1 MTEIELKILKTFL
14 QMKEDR
20 RSGILPTAESEDEKQ
35 MTKKYLEK
43 AIKEV
48 HSKSIYPLW
57 KKKKNG
63 EKELYIVTAYLTPKG
78 TRQKAV
84 KVEDTEGLEE
94 TEVQKKVEEAKVT
107 LYEWLYNHYYGT
119 ESKDKT
125 VWEVFELRQEYRL
138 KNLNR
143 SAGTIDR
150 DRQAFTRVFD
160 TEFCAKKISS
170 YDDMSISEYI
180 NKKSEELH
188 IKDRALQDAVRL
200 LSSTFD
206 FAVKNLKILSFNP
219 VTTIDIENYYQNCD
233 CTKKNGD
240 DKIFTPEEIEQI
252 KKKIRAQITKYKADF
267 IGYAMLFSIET
278 GVRVGE
284 IPPLKWSD
292 LSKLGI
298 HIYKQQRITKVK
310 GQPRKF
316 EELLFTKNERR
327 HPKGGRYFP
336 ITDEIQNILDEVKR
350 RQEELGI
357 DSEYIFCTED
367 GTWIDKEI
375 YSQRLRRLCASLG
388 FKITN
393 NHAFRMSLNSN
404 VLIPKFPNNSNIRAY
419 LLGHSVEVNER
430 FYSHSKTDYLIDV
443 QAILNDNTED
453 THAYSRSNI
462 VEFRQTK
469 SPETLENSRNFRTL

>member
-1 MTEIELKILKTFL
+1 MTDKDLRILKALL

-20 RSGILPTAESEDEKQ
+20 RSGILPTAESEEEKQ
-35 MTKKYLEK
+35 MTKQYLEK

-48 HSKSIYPLW
+48 HPRPPRIVW
-57 KKKKNG
+57 KKNKKG
-63 EKELYIVTAYLTPKG
+63 KKEQYVVADYKTPKG
-78 TRQKAV
+78 TEQKAV
-84 KVEDTEGLEE
+84 KVEETEGLEE
-94 TEVQKKVEEAKVT
+94 TEAQKKVEEAKVK
-107 LYEWLYNHYYGT
+107 LYEWLYNHYYG

-138 KNLNR
+138 KSLNR

-160 TEFCAKKISS
+160 EKFCSNKISS

-206 FAVKNLKILSFNP
+206 FAVKNLKIISHNP

-240 DKIFTPEEIEQI
+240 EKIFTPEEIEQI
-252 KKKIRAQITKYKADF
+252 KEKIRAQITKYRADF

-278 GVRVGE
+278 GVRVAE

-292 LSKLGI
+292 ITSKGI
-298 HIYKQQRITKVK
+298 HIHKQQRITKVK

-316 EELLFTKNERR
+316 EELPFTKNERK

-336 ITDEIQNILDEVKR
+336 ITNAIRNILNDVKR

-357 DSEYIFCTED
+357 DSEYIFCAED
-367 GTWIDKEI
+367 GNWIDKEI
-375 YSQRLRRLCASLG
+375 YSQRLRRLCKSLG
-388 FKITN
+388 FTITN
-393 NHAFRMSLNSN
+393 NHAFRMTLNSN
-404 VLIPKFPNNSNIRAY
+404 VFIPLGIPVTQRAY

-430 FYSHSKTDYLIDV
+430 YYSHSKTDSLIDV
-443 QAILNDNTED
+443 QAILNGNTED
-453 THAYSRSNI
+453 THAHSRSNI
-462 VEFRQTK
+462 VSFRNKK
-469 SPETLENSRNFRTL
+469 SPETPDNSRNFGTL